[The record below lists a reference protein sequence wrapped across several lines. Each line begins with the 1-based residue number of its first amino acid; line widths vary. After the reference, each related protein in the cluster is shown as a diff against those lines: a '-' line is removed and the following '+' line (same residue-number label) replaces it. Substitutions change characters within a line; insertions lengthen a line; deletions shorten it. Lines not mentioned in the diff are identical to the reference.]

1 MSSTLSRD
9 REVYIERETE
19 RQRERERGRGR
30 AELGERETYG
40 GRRQIEGYTFIMDN
54 RELAKKRES

>member
-19 RQRERERGRGR
+19 RQRERER
-30 AELGERETYG
+30 EREG
-40 GRRQIEGYTFIMDN
+40 ESGIRRKGDIW
-54 RELAKKRES
+54 R

>member
-19 RQRERERGRGR
+19 RE
-30 AELGERETYG
+30 GESG
-40 GRRQIEGYTFIMDN
+40 IRRKGDIW
-54 RELAKKRES
+54 R

>member
-19 RQRERERGRGR
+19 RERERE
-30 AELGERETYG
+30 GESG
-40 GRRQIEGYTFIMDN
+40 IRRKGDIW
-54 RELAKKRES
+54 R

>member
-19 RQRERERGRGR
+19 RETERE
-30 AELGERETYG
+30 GESG
-40 GRRQIEGYTFIMDN
+40 IRRKGDIW
-54 RELAKKRES
+54 R